1 MAQLEEIPEV
11 TCHMKNQG
19 LSFTISYPLSGNQ
32 KNYRPDFIVKV
43 KDDQTE
49 PLNLI
54 LEGSGESRKD
64 KVAKVGHA

>member
-1 MAQLEEIPEV
+1 MPEV
-11 TCHMKNQG
+11 ACHMKNQG
-19 LSFTISYPLSGNQ
+19 LSFTISYSLSGNQ
-32 KNYRPDFIVKV
+32 KTYRPGFIVKV